1 MNKKEVLE
9 IRKQFTPEN
18 CAITRICGCYVD
30 HEKAK
35 RLQTKTAFLSMPEE
49 EEFKYFDLFRKT
61 FSGKIGRNLLNL
73 EIPLE
78 EEMPGGA
85 QEFLLQLRDSKLQ
98 DDMLLE
104 EFYDKVIENY
114 ICAGNYYIVLIH
126 AMYDIPRRASDQT
139 ELYDASEDVYEYL
152 LCSICPVELSKAGLC
167 YDEEENQITERRR
180 EWEVGAPVKGFLFPA
195 FNDRNTDIHAALY
208 YTKKTEELQEQLTQA
223 LFGVNIP
230 LSAEAQKSMF
240 QKILGNVL
248 ENRAGYSIVMDVYDR
263 LYELLEDWKDDQD
276 PVTVGKHELR
286 SILEN
291 SGAAEE
297 VAERFEKEYEEF
309 IGRDTLLQV
318 SNLVNP
324 KGITIKTADATIS
337 LEPSRMD
344 LVETM
349 DLHGRKCLAVNAD
362 GLVEMNG
369 ISVLVAS
376 EKSEAFF

>member
-1 MNKKEVLE
+1 M
-9 IRKQFTPEN
+9 
-18 CAITRICGCYVD
+18 
-30 HEKAK
+30 
-35 RLQTKTAFLSMPEE
+35 
-49 EEFKYFDLFRKT
+49 
-61 FSGKIGRNLLNL
+61 
-73 EIPLE
+73 
-78 EEMPGGA
+78 
-85 QEFLLQLRDSKLQ
+85 
-98 DDMLLE
+98 
-104 EFYDKVIENY
+104 
-114 ICAGNYYIVLIH
+114 
-126 AMYDIPRRASDQT
+126 
-139 ELYDASEDVYEYL
+139 
-152 LCSICPVELSKAGLC
+152 
-167 YDEEENQITERRR
+167 
-180 EWEVGAPVKGFLFPA
+180 KGFLFPA

-223 LFGVNIP
+223 LFGANIP
-230 LSAEAQKSMF
+230 LSAEAQKSVF

-263 LYELLEDWKDDQD
+263 LYELLEDWKDDPD

-309 IGRDTLLQV
+309 IGRDTLLHV

-369 ISVLVAS
+369 ISVLLAS
-376 EKSEAFF
+376 GKSEV

>member
-30 HEKAK
+30 HEKTK
-35 RLQTKTAFLSMPEE
+35 RLQMKTAFLSMPEE
-49 EEFKYFDLFRKT
+49 EEFKYFDMFRKT
-61 FSGKIGRNLLNL
+61 LSGKIGRNLLNL

-85 QEFLLQLRDSKLQ
+85 QEFLLQLRDSKLKE
-98 DDMLLE
+98 DELLNA
-104 EFYDKVIENY
+104 FYDKVIENY

-126 AMYDIPRRASDQT
+126 AMYDIPGRASDQT

-167 YDEEENQITERRR
+167 YDEEENRITERRR
-180 EWEVGAPVKGFLFPA
+180 EWEVGAPVKGFMFPA
-195 FNDRNTDIHAALY
+195 FNDRNTDIHAVLY
-208 YTKKTEELQEQLTQA
+208 YTKKTEELQEQLTQE

-248 ENRAGYSIVMDVYDR
+248 ENRAGYSIVMDIYDQ
-263 LYELLEDWKDDQD
+263 LYELLEEGKDDPD

-286 SILEN
+286 RILAN
-291 SGAAEE
+291 SSATEEMAAL
-297 VAERFEKEYEEF
+297 FEKEYEEF
-309 IGRDTLLQV
+309 IGKDTLLQV

-324 KGITIKTADATIS
+324 KGVTVKTEDATIR

-344 LVETM
+344 LVETT
-349 DLHGRKCLAVNAD
+349 DLHGRKCLAINAE

-369 ISVLVAS
+369 ISVLVAP
-376 EKSEAFF
+376 EKPEA

>member
-9 IRKQFTPEN
+9 IRKQLTPVN

-61 FSGKIGRNLLNL
+61 LSGKIGRNLLNL

-126 AMYDIPRRASDQT
+126 AMYDIPGRASDQT

-263 LYELLEDWKDDQD
+263 LYELLEEGKDDPD
-276 PVTVGKHELR
+276 PVTVGKYELR
-286 SILEN
+286 RILEN

-297 VAERFEKEYEEF
+297 VAERFEKEYEES

-318 SNLVNP
+318 SNLVSP
-324 KGITIKTADATIS
+324 KGITIKTADATIR

-344 LVETM
+344 MLETT
-349 DLHGRKCLAVNAD
+349 DLHGMKCLAVNAD

-369 ISVLVAS
+369 ISVLVDLDKP
-376 EKSEAFF
+376 EV

>member
-126 AMYDIPRRASDQT
+126 AMYDIPGRASDQT

-263 LYELLEDWKDDQD
+263 LYELLEEGKDDPD
-276 PVTVGKHELR
+276 PVTVGKYELR
-286 SILEN
+286 RILEN

-297 VAERFEKEYEEF
+297 MAERFEKEYEEF

-318 SNLVNP
+318 SNLVSP
-324 KGITIKTADATIS
+324 KGITIKTADATIR

-344 LVETM
+344 MLETT
-349 DLHGRKCLAVNAD
+349 DLHGMKCLAVNAD

-376 EKSEAFF
+376 EKSEA